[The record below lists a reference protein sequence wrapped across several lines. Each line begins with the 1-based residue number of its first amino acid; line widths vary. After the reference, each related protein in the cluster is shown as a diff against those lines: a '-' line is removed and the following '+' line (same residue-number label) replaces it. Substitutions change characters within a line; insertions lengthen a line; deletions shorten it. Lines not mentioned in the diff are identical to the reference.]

1 MAMNGWDRFAMG
13 GVSTGRKMGGLTM
26 VRKRPTRRKRR
37 PGDIWAQLSVSACVL
52 LLPPLVMAAG
62 VMVFGSSS
70 PPGQQVAVQEAA
82 APQAAAANASASPA
96 QRSFDLASAE
106 TRPVISEKGPLAG
119 PRPASERPTVAAPR
133 APIGQAAGAKD
144 TTRYS
149 GAPPVTLANI
159 GKAGEQSAIAEVG
172 APSPAAAARGRP
184 CRSPGRH
191 ASRHAKSQ
199 LSKPKQAGAAR
210 AAPGLSGEIPTLEI
224 AERHLRAVG
233 PPAAGL
239 VPAF

>member
-82 APQAAAANASASPA
+82 APQAAAANALASPA

-106 TRPVISEKGPLAG
+106 TRPVISEKGPIAG

-159 GKAGEQSAIAEVG
+159 GKASEQSAIAAVE
-172 APSPAAAARGRP
+172 APSPAAAAGD
-184 CRSPGRH
+184 
-191 ASRHAKSQ
+191 
-199 LSKPKQAGAAR
+199 AR
-210 AAPGLSGEIPTLEI
+210 AAVPEDT
-224 AERHLRAVG
+224 
-233 PPAAGL
+233 PAATRIHSSRNRSRMGRQEPRPVYRGRYQRSRSL
-239 VPAF
+239 SDIFARSGRPRRG